1 MKIAMINSFYS
12 RKYPSGENE
21 VFTQLSRVLKYSGV
35 KIEEII
41 VETDIR
47 SRQSFYRLRCA
58 INEIFG
64 WGGLDPR
71 VQLGKRELDLIHINN
86 LFPNFERKST
96 ELIKIPKILTLHN
109 YRSVCVAGTLSRG
122 GTYCDLCSVNPVN
135 SLKYRCYRNS
145 FMATFPLFL
154 SRLLKQQIRFI
165 QKMDLVVVPSKRSL
179 EIFTK
184 FGIANNK
191 WRVIPH
197 GIAPGSKV
205 IAAERGKFVFVGR
218 LSLEKGLDRI
228 LRSWPTD
235 ILLDIVGDG
244 DFDTEPYKSSEN
256 INFLGR
262 QPREFVVD
270 NLGKYSGLVF
280 ASSAPESALPLVA
293 LEALASG
300 LPIIS
305 VEGNTVSDA
314 IFEGEFGL
322 VLTKNFDKQDLDLA
336 LRQVMK
342 EFPKLSARALKYVQ
356 LHHSEEI
363 WVSNYYSAYI
373 EAIKNWKLKDA
384 DLR

>member
-21 VFTQLSRVLKYSGV
+21 VFTQLSKVLKYSGA
-35 KIEEII
+35 EIDEI
-41 VETDIR
+41 LVESDIQ
-47 SRQSFYRLRCA
+47 SRQRFYRLRCS

-64 WGGLDPR
+64 KGGLDPR
-71 VQLGKRELDLIHINN
+71 VQLGAGEHDVIHINN

-96 ELIKIPKILTLHN
+96 ELIKTPKILTLHN
-109 YRSVCVAGTLSRG
+109 YRSVCIAGTLSRG
-122 GTYCDLCSVNPVN
+122 GSYCDLCSVNPMN

-154 SRLLKQQIRFI
+154 SRLFKQQIRFI

-184 FGIANNK
+184 FGIANDK

-197 GIAPGSKV
+197 GIVPGSKV
-205 IAAERGKFVFVGR
+205 FAGEREKFVFVGR

-228 LRSWPTD
+228 LRSWPSD

-244 DFDTEPYKSSEN
+244 DFDTKPYEASKN

-262 QPREFVVD
+262 QPRDFVVG

-300 LPIIS
+300 LPIVSI
-305 VEGNTVSDA
+305 EGNTVSDA

-322 VLTKNFDKQDLDLA
+322 VLTKNFDKQDLNMA
-336 LRQVMK
+336 LRKVIK
-342 EFPKLSARALKYVQ
+342 EFSKLSARALEYVQ
-356 LHHSEEI
+356 LHHSEDT
-363 WVSNYYSAYI
+363 WVSNYYSAYL
-373 EAIKNWKLKDA
+373 EAIKNWKLKEA